1 MTASDAERKLRELS
15 FLHEVAQLASSARDW
30 DEMLRVVIGRTT
42 DAMGAEVSS
51 LYLLKRSDGLLRL
64 VATNGLN
71 RGGIGR
77 ATLRVGEGIVGWV
90 ANARIPLAARDVRT
104 DPRWKW
110 VPEVDEKRFTSML
123 SVPVVARDEVIGVM
137 NVQTVQ
143 PRDFGREEID
153 FLQTIANQVA
163 GIIEKGRLQRESD
176 RKLREVSALF
186 EVSNV
191 LTSTLDLDEVLS
203 LIVDR
208 LVRVYP
214 GASGAILL
222 REEDEAVRERARTGE
237 LGKTAGAAA
246 QRALDER
253 RPIVAFDHIAVPLIA
268 NDRLLGAVVLQVPDY
283 KEFLEEEVRFVG
295 ALANQAA
302 LAIDKAS
309 LYALERKTTESL
321 RELERARSGSG
332 TWRPAERAVADL
344 RAVCAGRRKRRGAG
358 LGHRTLRVAARRRRS
373 GRRHLGRGLT
383 RWRRRGL
390 RVHGAAR
397 ARDRRPGVALSTVLV
412 VDDERALVGMVAS
425 LLGEEGYEI
434 VTAYDGETALR
445 RHAEESPDL
454 VILDRKLPKLS
465 GDEVCKRIRASS
477 TTPILM
483 LTGERGADERAKLLD
498 LGADDYLEK
507 PFSARELRSR
517 VRALLRRATST
528 ASKQAAASVGRLRVD
543 PKTHVASVDDQALDL
558 TPTEFRLLTALITRP
573 GEVLERRALLRA
585 GWPEERDPDPEWL
598 KAHLARLRS
607 KLDLAGAPA
616 LANVRGVGYRL
627 G

>member
-1 MTASDAERKLRELS
+1 
-15 FLHEVAQLASSARDW
+15 
-30 DEMLRVVIGRTT
+30 
-42 DAMGAEVSS
+42 
-51 LYLLKRSDGLLRL
+51 
-64 VATNGLN
+64 
-71 RGGIGR
+71 
-77 ATLRVGEGIVGWV
+77 
-90 ANARIPLAARDVRT
+90 
-104 DPRWKW
+104 
-110 VPEVDEKRFTSML
+110 
-123 SVPVVARDEVIGVM
+123 
-137 NVQTVQ
+137 
-143 PRDFGREEID
+143 
-153 FLQTIANQVA
+153 
-163 GIIEKGRLQRESD
+163 
-176 RKLREVSALF
+176 
-186 EVSNV
+186 
-191 LTSTLDLDEVLS
+191 
-203 LIVDR
+203 
-208 LVRVYP
+208 
-214 GASGAILL
+214 
-222 REEDEAVRERARTGE
+222 
-237 LGKTAGAAA
+237 
-246 QRALDER
+246 
-253 RPIVAFDHIAVPLIA
+253 
-268 NDRLLGAVVLQVPDY
+268 
-283 KEFLEEEVRFVG
+283 
-295 ALANQAA
+295 
-302 LAIDKAS
+302 
-309 LYALERKTTESL
+309 
-321 RELERARSGSG
+321 
-332 TWRPAERAVADL
+332 
-344 RAVCAGRRKRRGAG
+344 
-358 LGHRTLRVAARRRRS
+358 
-373 GRRHLGRGLT
+373 
-383 RWRRRGL
+383 
-390 RVHGAAR
+390 
-397 ARDRRPGVALSTVLV
+397 V

-543 PKTHVASVDDQALDL
+543 PKTHVASVDDQTLDL

-607 KLDLAGAPA
+607 KLDAAGAPA

>member
-1 MTASDAERKLRELS
+1 
-15 FLHEVAQLASSARDW
+15 
-30 DEMLRVVIGRTT
+30 
-42 DAMGAEVSS
+42 
-51 LYLLKRSDGLLRL
+51 
-64 VATNGLN
+64 
-71 RGGIGR
+71 
-77 ATLRVGEGIVGWV
+77 
-90 ANARIPLAARDVRT
+90 
-104 DPRWKW
+104 
-110 VPEVDEKRFTSML
+110 
-123 SVPVVARDEVIGVM
+123 
-137 NVQTVQ
+137 
-143 PRDFGREEID
+143 
-153 FLQTIANQVA
+153 
-163 GIIEKGRLQRESD
+163 
-176 RKLREVSALF
+176 
-186 EVSNV
+186 
-191 LTSTLDLDEVLS
+191 
-203 LIVDR
+203 
-208 LVRVYP
+208 
-214 GASGAILL
+214 
-222 REEDEAVRERARTGE
+222 
-237 LGKTAGAAA
+237 
-246 QRALDER
+246 
-253 RPIVAFDHIAVPLIA
+253 
-268 NDRLLGAVVLQVPDY
+268 
-283 KEFLEEEVRFVG
+283 
-295 ALANQAA
+295 
-302 LAIDKAS
+302 
-309 LYALERKTTESL
+309 
-321 RELERARSGSG
+321 
-332 TWRPAERAVADL
+332 
-344 RAVCAGRRKRRGAG
+344 
-358 LGHRTLRVAARRRRS
+358 
-373 GRRHLGRGLT
+373 
-383 RWRRRGL
+383 
-390 RVHGAAR
+390 
-397 ARDRRPGVALSTVLV
+397 LSTVLV

-607 KLDLAGAPA
+607 KLDAAGAPA